1 MTDRCRN
8 RRHATPRPCCARR
21 HGTVL
26 IVVLIVVVMIGLAGL
41 GFVSMMSTEHKAIHV
56 QGDELLLRTM
66 AGSGEELLGA
76 FLQQSAED
84 REAGGGAY
92 DNPGLFRGQIV
103 FEDSQSQRR
112 GRVSI
117 VAPLLRNDQIVGMR
131 FGAANESARLN
142 LATVLRWD
150 YERPGAGREALM
162 SLPGMSESTADA
174 ILDWIDADME
184 RRQFGA
190 EEDYYAGLNLP
201 YGPRNSVPASL
212 EELLLVR
219 GVTRDLMF
227 GGDADFNH
235 HVDLAE
241 TVDAQSRAGAY
252 RPGSQLTWASLIT
265 VHSAQRNRTP
275 RGTARI
281 DLNDS
286 DLGRLYGRLA
296 EVFDERRA
304 RFIVLYRQYGPFDE
318 PFPPPGVSQERP
330 RQNVDPQ
337 LLDRY
342 ELDLR
347 IRGDYRLASVLD
359 LIDARV
365 QLPVAAD
372 RAPAQPRDED
382 VPEDEPAYEI
392 VAGPFLHD
400 LQAMQEYLPSLLDET
415 TVDAADV
422 IYGRVNLNQ
431 APLAVLRAVPE
442 LDASTAERIL
452 SRRDTPGATRDPNRR
467 YPTWLLTEGLVDLPT
482 MKRLMP
488 DLTCGGDVFRAQIV
502 SYFDAEESAARAE
515 LVLDATGTPP
525 RRVYWK
531 DLRLLGRGYPL
542 PALGAVAN

>member
-1 MTDRCRN
+1 M
-8 RRHATPRPCCARR
+8 
-21 HGTVL
+21 VL
-26 IVVLIVVVMIGLAGL
+26 IVVLIAVTMIALAGL
-41 GFVSMMSTEHKAIHV
+41 GFVSMMSTEHKAVRV
-56 QGDELLLRTM
+56 QGDELLLHAM
-66 AGSGEELLGA
+66 VGSGEELLGA
-76 FLQQSAED
+76 FLQQSAAD
-84 REAGGGAY
+84 REAGGGTF

-103 FEDSQSQRR
+103 FEDPQSQRR
-112 GRVSI
+112 GRVSV
-117 VAPLLRNDQIVGMR
+117 VAPVLRNDQIVGMR

-142 LATVLRWD
+142 LAMVLHWD
-150 YERPGAGREALM
+150 YEQPGAGREALM
-162 SLPGMSESTADA
+162 SLPGMSESTADS
-174 ILDWIDADME
+174 ILDWIDGDTV

-235 HVDLAE
+235 HVDLDE
-241 TVDAQSRAGAY
+241 TVDAQRRAGGY

-265 VHSAQRNRTP
+265 VHSAERNRTP

-286 DLGRLYGRLA
+286 DLARLYGRLA
-296 EVFDERRA
+296 EVFDERWA

-318 PFPPPGVSQERP
+318 MTSPPPEFSQQRP
-330 RQNVDPQ
+330 RPAVDPRT
-337 LLDRY
+337 LDRH
-342 ELDLR
+342 ELDFG
-347 IRGDYRLASVLD
+347 IPGNYRLTSVLD
-359 LIDARV
+359 LIGAQV

-372 RAPAQPRDED
+372 REPARPRDED
-382 VPEDEPAYEI
+382 VPEEDEPEEDGPEEDEPAYEI
-392 VAGPFLHD
+392 LAGPFVYD
-400 LQAMQEYLPSLLDET
+400 LRAMQEYLPSLLDET
-415 TVDAADV
+415 TVDTADV
-422 IYGRVNLNQ
+422 IYGRVNVNR
-431 APLAVLRAVPE
+431 APRAVLRAVPE

-452 SRRDTPGATRDPNRR
+452 SRRDTPGATRDPSRR

-488 DLTCGGDVFRAQIV
+488 SLTCGGDVFRAQIV

-515 LVLDATGTPP
+515 LILDATGAPP

-531 DLRLLGRGYPL
+531 DLRLLGHGYAL
-542 PALGAVAN
+542 SALGAVGN